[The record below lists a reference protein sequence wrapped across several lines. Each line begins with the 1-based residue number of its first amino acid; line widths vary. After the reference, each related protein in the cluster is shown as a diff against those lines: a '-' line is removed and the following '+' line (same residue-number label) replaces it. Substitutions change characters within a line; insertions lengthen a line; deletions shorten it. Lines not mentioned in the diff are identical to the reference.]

1 MTALYTETTSQLALK
16 AALQLHADM
25 ADNDAFAGY
34 EADVETFTRLAEEC
48 LYIAENQLLAPAD
61 DVDDLTYQYY
71 LNQTEI
77 GEGLLAVDYYL
88 Q

>member
-1 MTALYTETTSQLALK
+1 MPALYTETTSQLALK

-25 ADNDAFAGY
+25 ADNDAFCGY
-34 EADVETFTRLAEEC
+34 DADVEAFTRLAEEC
-48 LYIAENQLLAPAD
+48 LFIIEDQLHDAD
-61 DVDDLTYQYY
+61 LDEVIYQYY

>member
-1 MTALYTETTSQLALK
+1 M
-16 AALQLHADM
+16 
-25 ADNDAFAGY
+25 
-34 EADVETFTRLAEEC
+34 
-48 LYIAENQLLAPAD
+48 APAD